1 MLLPI
6 VLVEL
11 NRPWNQKSTTDR
23 VALVAYLEFYR
34 RPFPTQN
41 SWLAVSGRSQTTAL
55 GAQADLHL
63 TFESGRC
70 GSKAVSR

>member
-23 VALVAYLEFYR
+23 VALVAYLEFLQETV
-34 RPFPTQN
+34 PNTKF
-41 SWLAVSGRSQTTAL
+41 LA
-55 GAQADLHL
+55 
-63 TFESGRC
+63 
-70 GSKAVSR
+70 GS